1 MNKVLTRYI
10 DSVRCIFNQRPDS
23 AFIGYIKNGSFEF
36 DETLY
41 EHSYSNFLHI
51 CDGLCLGTVVLFGTV
66 DLLKNQYMMTE
77 IEGGTKEWLCI
88 GHILY
93 ENLVINRLTG
103 NVFLF
108 HDAYFYKGFGSA
120 SDVVSLGNLEYFLL
134 NYVFGELYL
143 EISPS
148 KYEDEWYIFLKENNF
163 ID

>member
-1 MNKVLTRYI
+1 M
-10 DSVRCIFNQRPDS
+10 
-23 AFIGYIKNGSFEF
+23 
-36 DETLY
+36 
-41 EHSYSNFLHI
+41 
-51 CDGLCLGTVVLFGTV
+51 
-66 DLLKNQYMMTE
+66 
-77 IEGGTKEWLCI
+77 
-88 GHILY
+88 
-93 ENLVINRLTG
+93 INRLTG